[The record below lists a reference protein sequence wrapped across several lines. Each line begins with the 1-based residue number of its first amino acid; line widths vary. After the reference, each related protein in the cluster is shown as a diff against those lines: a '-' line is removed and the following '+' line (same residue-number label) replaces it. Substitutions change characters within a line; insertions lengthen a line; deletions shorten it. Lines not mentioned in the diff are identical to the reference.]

1 MARERREPALSV
13 LRKRATAALL
23 SAPRYE
29 LLPLDGVVE
38 RAAQLPDG
46 ATVTV
51 TCSPTKGQDVTVD
64 VACELAARGFR
75 VVPHLAARR
84 IRSAGHLTQ
93 VVGRLEEA
101 GVDDV
106 FVVGGDGGE
115 PEGPYPT
122 ALALLEAM
130 AAQGAGFGHVGIAGH
145 PEGHHHADDPTLDA
159 LLVAKQPFATYVTTQ
174 VCFDTQVV
182 ATWARRIR
190 RRGVALPIHAGVPGV
205 VDSAK
210 LLRVSMRIGI
220 GDSVRFLRKN
230 RAAALR
236 LMRAGSYRPDAL
248 VRQLAALEGDAAV
261 DGLHL
266 YTFNEAGATSA
277 WVARV
282 RARSMA
288 RRAHQ
293 PRRTAFDHTAGG
305 VEGTPDRDHR
315 RRRPSRLRLVLSGRG
330 G

>member
-1 MARERREPALSV
+1 MLSA
-13 LRKRATAALL
+13 LRKRAAASLL

-29 LLPLDGVVE
+29 LLPLDGVAE

-51 TCSPTKGQDVTVD
+51 TCSPAKGQDVTVD
-64 VACELAARGFR
+64 VACDLAASGFR

-84 IRSAGHLTQ
+84 VRSACHLEQ
-93 VVGRLEEA
+93 VVQRLEEA

-115 PEGPYPT
+115 PDGPYPT

-130 AAQGAGFGHVGIAGH
+130 AAQGAGFARVGIAGH
-145 PEGHHHADDPTLDA
+145 PEGHLHADDATLDA
-159 LLVAKQPFATYVTTQ
+159 VLVAKQPFATYVTTQ
-174 VCFDTQVV
+174 VCFDTQAV

-210 LLRVSMRIGI
+210 LLRVSLRIGI
-220 GDSVRFLRKN
+220 GDSVRFLRNN
-230 RAAALR
+230 RGAVLR
-236 LMRAGSYRPDAL
+236 LLRAGSYRPDAL

-261 DGLHL
+261 EGLHL
-266 YTFNEAGATSA
+266 YTFNEAGATAA
-277 WVARV
+277 WVARAQ
-282 RARSMA
+282 ARSMA
-288 RRAHQ
+288 RRAHR
-293 PRRTAFDHTAGG
+293 PRRTAFDHPAGG
-305 VEGTPDRDHR
+305 VERPSDRDHR
-315 RRRPSRLRLVLSGRG
+315 RRRPSRLRLALSGRG